1 MKRKSSDSFLNEI
14 TERVNRLKE
23 ISEES
28 GLDYTQE
35 LVKTLRRL
43 SEISVS
49 NTSQINYS
57 EESIDLNES
66 NLILQPTNSLFD
78 DSSMDS
84 KVSLITSIKNKNN
97 ELQKACSQKLMELR
111 TTTKEFAKSKQGIRF
126 DSPDRKVSSSMQTRD
141 LSRKEMTCSRKG
153 SIANDEMLTQKL
165 EIPRQ
170 RSNTQD
176 LSHKSFICDAALDNI
191 LGELTQL
198 KSQLTV
204 ASTKIIQNNEEIIKQ
219 GHESTSL
226 KTQLETLIEKHANS
240 NSGNS
245 CGCKLF

>member
-1 MKRKSSDSFLNEI
+1 MKRKSDSFLNEV
-14 TERVNRLKE
+14 TERINRLKE

-43 SEISVS
+43 SDISVS
-49 NTSQINYS
+49 NTSQIKYS
-57 EESIDLNES
+57 EDSIDINES

-84 KVSLITSIKNKNN
+84 KVSLITSIKNKND
-97 ELQKACSQKLMELR
+97 ELQKTCSQKLMELR
-111 TTTKEFAKSKQGIRF
+111 ATTKEFAKSRQGIRF
-126 DSPDRKVSSSMQTRD
+126 DSPDRKVSSSMQIRD
-141 LSRKEMTCSRKG
+141 FSKKEGIYSRKE
-153 SIANDEMLTQKL
+153 SIGNDEMLTQKVD
-165 EIPRQ
+165 IHRR

-176 LSHKSFICDAALDNI
+176 LSHKSFICDAALNNI

-219 GHESTSL
+219 RHESTTL
-226 KTQLETLIEKHANS
+226 KTQLETLIEKHAKS